1 MLASDVGTQVTMVSA
16 CKSLVR
22 HFVLC
27 IWRGGAAFEECGSV
41 WPSDFGVMSGQA
53 AWWVKRTYF
62 LRL

>member
-1 MLASDVGTQVTMVSA
+1 MVGA

-22 HFVLC
+22 HSVAC
-27 IWRGGAAFEECGSV
+27 DWRGGAAFEECGSV

-53 AWWVKRTYF
+53 ACGVKRMYF